1 MAKNYTRFKNLSRKQ
16 TELQTPK
23 PKEST
28 IQFLLNYSKALSV
41 KKMSNGSFFELML
54 N

>member
-1 MAKNYTRFKNLSRKQ
+1 MAKIYTRFKNLSRKQ
-16 TELQTPK
+16 RKLQTLK
-23 PKEST
+23 PQEST

-41 KKMSNGSFFELML
+41 QKLPNGEFAELML